1 MARTLFDKVWDAH
14 AVDLNQ
20 NGTQTFSALRNRE
33 ISVIKPDQIVQTT
46 DHNTRTINQYLLMQ
60 ETLSKKQLEQ
70 LSTNCAKNSIT
81 LYELGHK
88 YNGIVHAM
96 RPELGITPSGMNI
109 VCSASHTTT
118 FDPFRAIAFGI
129 GTSQV
134 AQVFI
139 S

>member
-46 DHNTRTINQYLLMQ
+46 EHNIRTINQYISMQ

-70 LSTNCAKNSIT
+70 LSTNCAENSIT

-96 RPELGITPSGMNI
+96 TPELGITPSE
-109 VCSASHTTT
+109 
-118 FDPFRAIAFGI
+118 
-129 GTSQV
+129 
-134 AQVFI
+134 
-139 S
+139 